1 MEAQR
6 RQPRPAQRPAQ
17 DVAQQDVG
25 INRAALAQS
34 VQLAREPR
42 APARSWTGELPTLE
56 AGVGVF
62 KGTTPTTVTLQ
73 KSSGKYWGKKSFA
86 VTISKPGY
94 QSQTI
99 PIVATA
105 NGWYI
110 AGNIVF
116 GGLIGW
122 FIVDPLNG
130 NMYTLSPD
138 AVGGSLGASSSHN
151 NRARDG
157 SITIVLIDD
166 VPESLR
172 RKMVAVR

>member
-1 MEAQR
+1 MYATTVR
-6 RQPRPAQRPAQ
+6 LFVIVTFAILCSACATIVGRPTQTIPVSSTPSDASILIV
-17 DVAQQDVG
+17 D
-25 INRAALAQS
+25 
-34 VQLAREPR
+34 
-42 APARSWTGELPTLE
+42 E
-56 AGVGVF
+56 AGVEVF

-99 PIVATA
+99 PIAATA

-172 RKMVAVR
+172 GKMVAVR

>member
-1 MEAQR
+1 MYATTSR
-6 RQPRPAQRPAQ
+6 LSAI
-17 DVAQQDVG
+17 V
-25 INRAALAQS
+25 ALAIVCTACATIVGHPTQS
-34 VQLAREPR
+34 IPVSSTPSDA
-42 APARSWTGELPTLE
+42 AIVIVDE
-56 AGVGVF
+56 AGMEVF
-62 KGTTPTTVTLQ
+62 KGTTPASVTLQ
-73 KSSGKYWGKKSFA
+73 KSSGKYWGKKSFS
-86 VTISKPGY
+86 VLISKPGY

-138 AVGGSLGASSSHN
+138 AVGGTLGTSSTHN

-157 SITIVLIDD
+157 SITIVLIDE

-172 RKMVAVR
+172 GKMVAVR

>member
-1 MEAQR
+1 MTTFRLSIVTAMTVICGACATIVGHPTQTI
-6 RQPRPAQRPAQ
+6 P
-17 DVAQQDVG
+17 VASTPSDASIV
-25 INRAALAQS
+25 IMD
-34 VQLAREPR
+34 
-42 APARSWTGELPTLE
+42 E
-56 AGVGVF
+56 AGMEVF
-62 KGTTPTTVTLQ
+62 KGTTPATVTLQ
-73 KSSGKYWGKKSFA
+73 KSSGKYWGKKTFA

-99 PIVATA
+99 PIAASA

-138 AVGGSLGASSSHN
+138 AVAGNLGASSTHN

-157 SITIVLIDD
+157 SITIVLIED
-166 VPESLR
+166 VPQSLR
-172 RKMVAVR
+172 AKMVAVR